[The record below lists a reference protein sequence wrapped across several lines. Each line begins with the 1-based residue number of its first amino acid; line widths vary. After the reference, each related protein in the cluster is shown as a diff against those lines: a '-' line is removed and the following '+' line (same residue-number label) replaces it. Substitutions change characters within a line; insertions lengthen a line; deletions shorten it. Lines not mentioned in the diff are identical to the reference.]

1 MKLTHF
7 CPLRFPPL
15 SILAVG
21 LLLVWSGIAAGQ
33 DALVSQRL
41 TDAIYRGDGVI
52 DLFNDLTA
60 EQLAEFI
67 DSGGGR
73 LLLGVDVNENNSG
86 NETSTSLGVAIEQIQ
101 LAISTSEGDFTF
113 SDFYTNTTA
122 VLRDAGSGVESEF
135 YTLFGQSGS
144 SQITGGNGFD
154 LATYDDVLWIDN
166 ISLGGAT
173 ILGAELRVTFLE
185 TPSGSSAT
193 EAESF
198 FDFSGGFEDFALLS
212 AADAIVLEDAATGV
226 SEAPSSLVFSEE
238 TSASELLASEVT
250 PPVTVIPG
258 APLPPLWLF
267 GAFGVLAFVR
277 QLNNRNERA

>member
-1 MKLTHF
+1 MQMKHF
-7 CPLRFPPL
+7 SARRFSPLFF
-15 SILAVG
+15 LAFG
-21 LLLVWSGIAAGQ
+21 LQLVWSGLAAGQ

-60 EQLAEFI
+60 EQLAGFV

-73 LLLGVDVNENNSG
+73 LLVGVDVNENKSG
-86 NETSTSLGVAIEQIQ
+86 NESRTSLGVAIEQIQ

-135 YTLFGQSGS
+135 YTLFGQSGR

-185 TPSGSSAT
+185 TPNKFSAT

-198 FDFSGGFEDFALLS
+198 FDFSGGFEDFALLN
-212 AADAIVLEDAATGV
+212 AGDAIVLEEAATGV
-226 SEAPSSLVFSEE
+226 AEAPSSVVFSEE
-238 TSASELLASEVT
+238 ISASELLASEVT
-250 PPVTVIPG
+250 PAVTVIPG

-267 GAFGVLAFVR
+267 GVIGGLTLVR
-277 QLNNRNERA
+277 QLNRRSAGE